1 MLIFKALHIL
11 SMFTMVAVGV
21 GGYSVYALAVGRR
34 DIHALA
40 AIHRTLARGRLVANV
55 SALALLAGVVFGL
68 LTALT
73 AGFDFLTGWLI
84 NAYVLVAAFA
94 IYTDWFGRRLARLGD
109 AAVDAEDGR
118 RPSDEVM
125 REVAASRAVRD
136 VAIAAVFVVAIIA
149 DMVLKL

>member
-1 MLIFKALHIL
+1 MVLIFKALHIL

-21 GGYSVYALAVGRR
+21 GGYSVYALAVRRR

-73 AGFDFLTGWLI
+73 AGFDFLTGWPHQRLC
-84 NAYVLVAAFA
+84 ACRGLRDLRGLV
-94 IYTDWFGRRLARLGD
+94 
-109 AAVDAEDGR
+109 
-118 RPSDEVM
+118 
-125 REVAASRAVRD
+125 REKAGSTRGCGS
-136 VAIAAVFVVAIIA
+136 
-149 DMVLKL
+149 

>member
-1 MLIFKALHIL
+1 
-11 SMFTMVAVGV
+11 MFMMVAVGV
-21 GGYSVYALAVGRR
+21 GGYSLY
-34 DIHALA
+34 ALA

-73 AGFDFLTGWLI
+73 AGFDFLAGWLI

-94 IYTDWFGRRLARLGD
+94 IYADWFGRRLARLGD

-136 VAIAAVFVVAIIA
+136 VAIA
-149 DMVLKL
+149 